1 MFHYTFAC
9 QECGRKFKSTAA
21 AEKASYN
28 GFPKCGGT
36 DIDIDRATLA
46 PPREMVTA
54 TTTK

>member
-9 QECGRKFKSTAA
+9 QE
-21 AEKASYN
+21 
-28 GFPKCGGT
+28 CGGT